1 MKAIIGLGN
10 PEKKYNNTRHNVGFF
25 VIDNFLEN
33 NSNLFISFKKDEK
46 FKAYISEGFLNNE
59 KIILLKPL
67 TYMNNSG
74 DSVLLLKKYFN
85 LENKDICVIQDDKDL
100 EFGKIRLK
108 KDSGS
113 GGHNGIKSII
123 DKISGNDFFR
133 IKIGVKNERVEKTD
147 TADFVLSRFTKSENF
162 LLIEKINDI
171 TKLIGN
177 FLNFT
182 DLN

>member
-1 MKAIIGLGN
+1 MKVIIGLGN
-10 PEKKYNNTRHNVGFF
+10 PDKKYNNTRHNIGFF
-25 VIDNFLEN
+25 VLDTFLKN
-33 NSNLFISFKKDEK
+33 NSKVFSSFLKNKK
-46 FKAYISEGFLNNE
+46 FKAYVSEGSIDNN

-74 DSVLLLKKYFN
+74 ESVLLLKKYFN

-100 EFGKIRLK
+100 DFGKIKFK

-133 IKIGVKNERVEKTD
+133 IKIGVKNEKIEKMD
-147 TADFVLSRFTKSENF
+147 TSDFVLSRFSKTETSLLENKMIDVVKMIEDF
-162 LLIEKINDI
+162 LSL
-171 TKLIGN
+171 
-177 FLNFT
+177 
-182 DLN
+182 